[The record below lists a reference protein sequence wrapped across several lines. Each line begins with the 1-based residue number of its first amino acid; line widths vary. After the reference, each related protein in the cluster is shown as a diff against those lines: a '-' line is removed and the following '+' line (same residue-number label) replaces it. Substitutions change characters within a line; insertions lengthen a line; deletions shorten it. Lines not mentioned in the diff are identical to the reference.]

1 MSNVTLEIGGRS
13 FTVACAQG
21 EEDHVAALGHMIGA
35 KLAEMEGIASQSE
48 ARMLLFASLL
58 LADELHELRSAPPPA
73 APSPTSPADDGL
85 PSRAEML
92 EVVADKLENLAAR
105 LEAALRNA

>member
-35 KLAEMEGIASQSE
+35 KLSEMEGIASQSE

-58 LADELHELRSAPPPA
+58 LADELHELRSSPA
-73 APSPTSPADDGL
+73 APAPATPIDDGL
-85 PSRAEML
+85 PSRADML

-105 LEAALRNA
+105 LEAGLRNA